1 MSKNEDLGL
10 DSRVEEM
17 IKADEIRAA
26 LVPGASKTFYL
37 IEEPWTMLEEPWR
50 IQWFDKWVKGLCEVY
65 PVGVP
70 YPGEKYAMFT
80 VYDEVKKVVLN
91 YVFLMDQYHFI
102 AEDEDALIVD

>member
-1 MSKNEDLGL
+1 MSQDDAKGL

-26 LVPGASKTFYL
+26 FVPGSSKNFYL

-50 IQWFDKWVKGLCEVY
+50 IQWYDNRTRSLCEVY

-70 YPGEKYAMFT
+70 YPGDKYAMFT
-80 VYDEVKKVVLN
+80 VYDEISKVIKN
-91 YVFLMDQYHFI
+91 YVFLMNEYHFI

>member
-1 MSKNEDLGL
+1 MIQNDAGGL
-10 DSRVEEM
+10 DVRVEEM

-26 LVPGASKTFYL
+26 AVPGASKTFYL
-37 IEEPWTMLEEPWR
+37 IEEPWTMLEDPWR
-50 IQWFDKWVKGLCEVY
+50 IQWFDKRVNSLCEVY

-70 YPGEKYAMFT
+70 YPGDRYAMFT

-102 AEDEDALIVD
+102 AGDDDALTDD